1 MVMMRTWMMTIF
13 TAQYEIC
20 LNLSRITISLVRLIF
35 AVAHGDESVSAKL
48 NIRHL
53 PIHRHEATAKSR
65 PINMVVMREKRMIH
79 VSY

>member
-1 MVMMRTWMMTIF
+1 MVMMRIWMVTIF
-13 TAQYEIC
+13 TAQYETC
-20 LNLSRITISLVRLIF
+20 LSLSRITISLVRLVF
-35 AVAHGDESVSAKL
+35 AVAHGDESVSAES

-53 PIHRHEATAKSR
+53 PIRRHEATANSR